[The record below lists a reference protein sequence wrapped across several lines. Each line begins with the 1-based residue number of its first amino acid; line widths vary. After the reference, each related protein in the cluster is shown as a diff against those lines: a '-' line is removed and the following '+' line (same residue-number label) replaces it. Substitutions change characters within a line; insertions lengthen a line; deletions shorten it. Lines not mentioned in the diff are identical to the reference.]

1 MSLRSSASVVPQ
13 LNLARTRERRGISLK
28 QIAESTK
35 ISVRF
40 LQAIESEEFGEL
52 PGGIFSTSYIRQYS
66 QQIGM
71 EEAKVLAVY
80 NGKMGIQTQ
89 TVQNDSASETLFLFR
104 HATDR

>member
-40 LQAIESEEFGEL
+40 LQAIESEEFEEL

-66 QQIGM
+66 QQIGI

-80 NGKMGIQTQ
+80 NGRMGVQAQ